1 MLNIDLHTE
10 KNETEG
16 EDPFLLTMDKYINQ
30 ICSSSSWSDVDA
42 KEIPSWAC
50 CESEQPNEALLG
62 SVVVV
67 DEHENNSSPTY
78 LTYSNSLESL
88 VAQDVSSILQDFE
101 PDAQDGGKN
110 CDVQNI
116 GMHYGVDG
124 NMVRIPLRSIAPENV
139 GCNSFEP
146 LLYQGFNGDFE
157 TLSPISQPWP
167 LQSYEGV
174 SPAPASGM
182 VQLKMCS
189 FGINGDYG
197 DYVDYVMPSD
207 PNNLAALVT
216 TEDVQNYPLPSFPI
230 APRMSGLQSLP
241 QNTSTNPVGECNG
254 NGKPRMRARRGQA
267 TDPHSIAE
275 RLRREKISD
284 RMKNLQE
291 LVPKSNRTDK
301 ASMLDEIIEYVRFL
315 QLQLKELSMS
325 KVGAA
330 GAVVPLTTDSQAKV
344 GNGLPQL
351 PSIGQAADVSFD
363 EIALEQL
370 VRLMESDADKAL
382 QHLQGEGFCLV
393 PVALADAISAAKESS
408 SSSRPS
414 APIPDDWKKKETS
427 FADIGVV
434 QNNSRSSSN
443 SSSSPDQIK
452 REVNNKLD

>member
-216 TEDVQNYPLPSFPI
+216 TEV
-230 APRMSGLQSLP
+230 
-241 QNTSTNPVGECNG
+241 
-254 NGKPRMRARRGQA
+254 
-267 TDPHSIAE
+267 SIC
-275 RLRREKISD
+275 D
-284 RMKNLQE
+284 
-291 LVPKSNRTDK
+291 
-301 ASMLDEIIEYVRFL
+301 Y
-315 QLQLKELSMS
+315 
-325 KVGAA
+325 
-330 GAVVPLTTDSQAKV
+330 
-344 GNGLPQL
+344 
-351 PSIGQAADVSFD
+351 
-363 EIALEQL
+363 
-370 VRLMESDADKAL
+370 
-382 QHLQGEGFCLV
+382 QHV
-393 PVALADAISAAKESS
+393 
-408 SSSRPS
+408 
-414 APIPDDWKKKETS
+414 
-427 FADIGVV
+427 
-434 QNNSRSSSN
+434 
-443 SSSSPDQIK
+443 
-452 REVNNKLD
+452 